1 MATKT
6 PEKMNFKCKI
16 TITTFA
22 IAMITKYKKNLS
34 EYSRSK
40 PIPGTWINETT
51 GEIITLLLK
60 NFDSSLMLDNIHK
73 ASKHKIVEATI
84 QFVKASIR

>member
-1 MATKT
+1 
-6 PEKMNFKCKI
+6 
-16 TITTFA
+16 
-22 IAMITKYKKNLS
+22 MITKYKKNLS

-40 PIPGTWINETT
+40 PIPGTWTNET